1 MVRFPYTLEMWYEED
16 ASQNPDGSWIEGAHE
31 WRVIGRCNARQN
43 GRAQQIKGQNG
54 DAFLYSFEVTMPADT
69 QPIPIGTKVRIFDS
83 RGFNI
88 FDRSLRTEAKPKDK
102 DTASYPVQGF
112 YKSRQPFYSFSVVL
126 FFCSRK
132 FKFHLT
138 PVGTLYSH
146 NLVFS

>member
-1 MVRFPYTLEMWYEED
+1 MQAFSLEVRFPYTLEMWYEED

-54 DAFLYSFEVTMPADT
+54 DAFLYTFEVTMPAVT
-69 QPIPIGTKVRIFDS
+69 LPIPIGTKVRIFDS

-112 YKSRQPFYSFSVVL
+112 
-126 FFCSRK
+126 
-132 FKFHLT
+132 
-138 PVGTLYSH
+138 
-146 NLVFS
+146 

>member
-88 FDRSLRTEAKPKDK
+88 FDRSLRTEAKPKD
-102 DTASYPVQGF
+102 
-112 YKSRQPFYSFSVVL
+112 R
-126 FFCSRK
+126 
-132 FKFHLT
+132 
-138 PVGTLYSH
+138 
-146 NLVFS
+146 

>member
-69 QPIPIGTKVRIFDS
+69 
-83 RGFNI
+83 
-88 FDRSLRTEAKPKDK
+88 
-102 DTASYPVQGF
+102 SYPVQGF
-112 YKSRQPFYSFSVVL
+112 YKSGQRYENTRL
-126 FFCSRK
+126 W
-132 FKFHLT
+132 L
-138 PVGTLYSH
+138 
-146 NLVFS
+146 

>member
-88 FDRSLRTEAKPKDK
+88 FDRALRTEAKPKDK

-112 YKSRQPFYSFSVVL
+112 YKSGQRYENTRL
-126 FFCSRK
+126 W
-132 FKFHLT
+132 L
-138 PVGTLYSH
+138 
-146 NLVFS
+146 

>member
-69 QPIPIGTKVRIFDS
+69 QPIPIGTKVRIFDN

-88 FDRSLRTEAKPKDK
+88 FDRSPHTEAKPKDR

-112 YKSRQPFYSFSVVL
+112 YKSGQRYEDTRL
-126 FFCSRK
+126 W
-132 FKFHLT
+132 L
-138 PVGTLYSH
+138 
-146 NLVFS
+146 

>member
-1 MVRFPYTLEMWYEED
+1 MVRGSKVRMNGVSSDD
-16 ASQNPDGSWIEGAHE
+16 AMPV
-31 WRVIGRCNARQN
+31 RM
-43 GRAQQIKGQNG
+43 NG

-112 YKSRQPFYSFSVVL
+112 YKSGQRYENTRL
-126 FFCSRK
+126 W
-132 FKFHLT
+132 L
-138 PVGTLYSH
+138 
-146 NLVFS
+146 

>member
-16 ASQNPDGSWIEGAHE
+16 ASQNPDGLWIEGAHE

-112 YKSRQPFYSFSVVL
+112 YKSGQRYENTRL
-126 FFCSRK
+126 W
-132 FKFHLT
+132 L
-138 PVGTLYSH
+138 
-146 NLVFS
+146 

>member
-69 QPIPIGTKVRIFDS
+69 QPIPIGTKAYSTAEDSTSSTVRSALRPNRKTRTRRRIRYRDS
-83 RGFNI
+83 TKADNVTKTRDYGCKVYQ
-88 FDRSLRTEAKPKDK
+88 LA
-102 DTASYPVQGF
+102 
-112 YKSRQPFYSFSVVL
+112 
-126 FFCSRK
+126 
-132 FKFHLT
+132 
-138 PVGTLYSH
+138 
-146 NLVFS
+146 